1 MTGPPDGSPAPPARR
16 RDRHGRGL
24 RGRLVPPA
32 VRVAGRD
39 RRVPLS
45 QTRSERFDDL
55 VRDAVQ
61 ELDER
66 WATELADVE
75 LAVEEV
81 PPDGAGSRDGVIADD
96 TTGGPVALGL
106 LVRPP
111 DGPPRITVYRRP
123 LEARA
128 LDRAELAELVAE
140 VVQEQVADL
149 LGLDPRDLP

>member
-1 MTGPPDGSPAPPARR
+1 M
-16 RDRHGRGL
+16 
-24 RGRLVPPA
+24 
-32 VRVAGRD
+32 
-39 RRVPLS
+39 PLS
-45 QTRSERFDDL
+45 QTRSDRFDDL

-66 WATELADVE
+66 WATELQDVE
-75 LAVEEV
+75 LAVEDV
-81 PPDGAGSRDGVIADD
+81 PPDDAGSSEGVIADD
-96 TTGGPVALGL
+96 TPGGPVALGL
-106 LVRPP
+106 LLRPP

-149 LGLDPRDLP
+149 LGVDPRDLA

>member
-1 MTGPPDGSPAPPARR
+1 MAPTT
-16 RDRHGRGL
+16 
-24 RGRLVPPA
+24 V
-32 VRVAGRD
+32 VAGRD

-66 WATELADVE
+66 WADRLADVE
-75 LAVEEV
+75 LAVEDV
-81 PPDGAGSRDGVIADD
+81 PPDDAGSREGVVADD
-96 TTGGPVALGL
+96 TAGGPVALGL
-106 LVRPP
+106 LLRPV
-111 DGPPRITVYRRP
+111 GGAPRITVYRRP

-128 LDRAELAELVAE
+128 LDRMELAELVAE

-149 LGLDPRDLP
+149 LGIDPSDLG